1 MQALVKG
8 QRAWTLSRLHL
19 WKRVSVDGAGS
30 TWRRDGSV
38 TQPVFLPVRG
48 EVATLSADAAAHGG
62 DRGLRAPGA
71 HGRARAERRGV
82 FARREVNAFH
92 SPAWRADTCVRPRGG
107 TRSGCSSTHPTPHAP
122 LTPNAPWSIPL
133 PPAVPQPLAA
143 ADPLTVHEA
152 VPLRARPVN
161 GMAPHEPF
169 GFGFFASASCPQHS
183 SPALLFTAV

>member
-1 MQALVKG
+1 MGSTGDRREPVQALVKG

-38 TQPVFLPVRG
+38 RQPVFLPVWG

-107 TRSGCSSTHPTPHAP
+107 TRSGCSSTHPHAP
-122 LTPNAPWSIPL
+122 CSPHPKRPL
-133 PPAVPQPLAA
+133 EHPPP
-143 ADPLTVHEA
+143 T
-152 VPLRARPVN
+152 RRPPVS
-161 GMAPHEPF
+161 GRRRSAHRPRSCA
-169 GFGFFASASCPQHS
+169 FASTSRKRNGA
-183 SPALLFTAV
+183 A